1 MNDINFISDTSVL
14 SFVLAPT
21 NLKPSFIL
29 YSILV
34 GKPFL
39 FSLCQKANKA
49 IIHMKK
55 PISIVVKSSPTMNLS
70 ISAHFYFDIRILNLY
85 LRSEHLQTVQIE
97 SIFI

>member
-1 MNDINFISDTSVL
+1 
-14 SFVLAPT
+14 
-21 NLKPSFIL
+21 
-29 YSILV
+29 
-34 GKPFL
+34 
-39 FSLCQKANKA
+39 
-49 IIHMKK
+49 MKK